1 MTNTNRAKKNNDR
14 EHQQSLRKHDHE
26 HQQSLGEQQPCTPIK
41 PKENTT
47 MNITKNEQKHEGHTM
62 KSEDHH
68 CML

>member
-1 MTNTNRAKKNNDR
+1 MTNINKAEKNNDC
-14 EHQQSLRKHDHE
+14 E

-41 PKENTT
+41 PKENMT
-47 MNITKNEQKHEGHTM
+47 MNIIKNEQKHEGHTM